1 MVYPR
6 RLNCLLAMESSNTI
20 EDHLIQKQYDLS
32 QEKEFIVSFVEECD
46 SLIRDYGFLSSYEKD
61 LPILKDLLSK
71 LDQVAGFDNS
81 RIHLAVLNMIKAIET
96 EKDNDIL
103 KVEKYDA
110 FLEYLSILRF
120 CRDYL
125 TSKEKN

>member
-103 KVEKYDA
+103 KAEKYDA

-120 CRDYL
+120 CRD
-125 TSKEKN
+125 